1 MNPRILLRG
10 LLLIGSLALAGYA
23 LETTHLLSMFNET
36 WIDTR
41 VRGRGVSGEML
52 FIAIGAL
59 FAGVGMP
66 RQIVCFLGGYAF
78 GQLNGTLLSL
88 LASVIGCA
96 GTFYYARL
104 FGRRLVMGR
113 FGRRI
118 QKLDEFL
125 HDNTFAMTVLV
136 RLLPVGSN
144 LINNL
149 VAGIAKVRALPF
161 ITGSAIGYIPQTL
174 VFALVGS
181 GSTLDP
187 ARRIGLAILLFV
199 VSGALGVTLYR
210 KYRHG
215 KNIDDEI
222 ERELGTETSL
232 Q

>member
-1 MNPRILLRG
+1 MNPRLLLRG
-10 LLLIGSLALAGYA
+10 LLLIGSLVLAGYA
-23 LETTHLLSMFNET
+23 LETTHLLSTFNET
-36 WIDTR
+36 WIDTQ
-41 VRGRGVSGEML
+41 VRGRGMSGEVL
-52 FIAIGAL
+52 FITVGAL

-66 RQIVCFLGGYAF
+66 RQVVCFLGGYAF
-78 GQLNGTLLSL
+78 GLLNGTLLSL

-104 FGRRLVMGR
+104 FGRHLVMAR

-125 HDNTFAMTVLV
+125 HDNTFGMTVLV

-161 ITGSAIGYIPQTL
+161 IAGSAIGYIPQTL

-181 GSTLDP
+181 GIALDP
-187 ARRIGLAILLFV
+187 TRRIGLAILLFV
-199 VSGALGVTLYR
+199 ISGVLGVTLYR

-215 KNIDDEI
+215 KNIDDDI
-222 ERELGTETSL
+222 ERELGTETSPL
-232 Q
+232 